1 MRPCIKCVTTCLLVP
16 EWGES
21 VVVVSCRPWEDASPS
36 PAVPCEVSSTPAHST
51 SAGRHPHTSRGG
63 EAGSRA
69 AVRPLLPATPAPPT
83 LTGPRPCRR
92 TPPEAVP
99 SPPLIRRED
108 PGWSGCSWR
117 SAKTTRRRRCCWEAK
132 GRPVAPSP
140 SATASPAPRSQGQHG
155 PSPGAPPSRSSGG
168 ATASS
173 PDGGTTSASLLS
185 ADEPAARTAGLCC
198 HCPAVQHRWSQVSD
212 VQAPQK
218 EEPPGPSIGGSCG
231 DGRRR
236 SSGSYSS
243 STSGGRSPRRR
254 SSPKGRRSDHLTG
267 GRRMA
272 ADGGADRVAP
282 RDSAQSGDGGRV
294 FCGLGRPPAAQL
306 DAEDQDFRRETTSAI
321 APATRVE
328 ASILGGAAATEPSN
342 AILREAATTRPPDAT
357 EHLGP
362 KALSHI
368 DLHKF
373 PVNCQPQI
381 FKLSQDINKLDPKG
395 KWKVVAELTKRFQ
408 VSPTDMWQT
417 GKEKMTRLVKTEPP
431 TPPPPD
437 YKQDLPYKVPY
448 KSEACIYDDCITQ
461 AGQHQ
466 ASNKESST
474 QDSSSDSD
482 MDYIIPNGA
491 SANLGNLSPAKGS
504 QKPRRPKPV
513 EHMNAFDYEN
523 EEDISPQNTV
533 AATRG
538 VLKSV
543 RATLIPRGNSTSRAG
558 TPPSPVPRPSHL
570 QSSLSI
576 SSCGPG
582 RMKNSV
588 QGEKDLPKETSGKE
602 LHSRRCFYGAI
613 HKGNSESQSGHGRG
627 QLPQLPVA
635 SSSWPLPDARGM
647 PRAFIPLPQPP
658 LSNFSAGLRPALDS
672 VGGSDVAKGAP
683 RNFTAPRLITA
694 AGAPTPS
701 SSCPHSNAGMGGCR
715 VSATLPWPTTADS
728 ASSSFNDLQTK
739 KWYAG
744 KCDSRLAKKVV
755 QSYNKDGAF
764 LVRQSSGDTVT
775 QPYTLVVH
783 YGGSIYNLRL
793 YWDPISTKFYLN
805 KELHDGGG
813 SG

>member
-1 MRPCIKCVTTCLLVP
+1 MPTKEDVKTWICQDVANFLVQ
-16 EWGES
+16 
-21 VVVVSCRPWEDASPS
+21 
-36 PAVPCEVSSTPAHST
+36 
-51 SAGRHPHTSRGG
+51 
-63 EAGSRA
+63 
-69 AVRPLLPATPAPPT
+69 
-83 LTGPRPCRR
+83 
-92 TPPEAVP
+92 
-99 SPPLIRRED
+99 
-108 PGWSGCSWR
+108 
-117 SAKTTRRRRCCWEAK
+117 
-132 GRPVAPSP
+132 
-140 SATASPAPRSQGQHG
+140 QG
-155 PSPGAPPSRSSGG
+155 
-168 ATASS
+168 
-173 PDGGTTSASLLS
+173 L
-185 ADEPAARTAGLCC
+185 
-198 HCPAVQHRWSQVSD
+198 
-212 VQAPQK
+212 
-218 EEPPGPSIGGSCG
+218 
-231 DGRRR
+231 
-236 SSGSYSS
+236 
-243 STSGGRSPRRR
+243 
-254 SSPKGRRSDHLTG
+254 
-267 GRRMA
+267 
-272 ADGGADRVAP
+272 
-282 RDSAQSGDGGRV
+282 
-294 FCGLGRPPAAQL
+294 
-306 DAEDQDFRRETTSAI
+306 QDCAAI
-321 APATRVE
+321 AQRFN
-328 ASILGGAAATEPSN
+328 IDGARF
-342 AILREAATTRPPDAT
+342 L
-357 EHLGP
+357 
-362 KALSHI
+362 ALSHM

-437 YKQDLPYKVPY
+437 YKQDLPYKEPY
-448 KSEACIYDDCITQ
+448 KSE

-491 SANLGNLSPAKGS
+491 NANLGSLSPAKGS

-538 VLKSV
+538 VLKSA
-543 RATLIPRGNSTSRAG
+543 RATLIPRGDSTSRAE

-582 RMKNSV
+582 PMKNLV
-588 QGEKDLPKETSGKE
+588 QGEKDFPKETPGKE
-602 LHSRRCFYGAI
+602 LRSQRCFSGEI

-635 SSSWPLPDARGM
+635 SSSWPLPDARGIAQ
-647 PRAFIPLPQPP
+647 PRAFIPLPLPP

-672 VGGSDVAKGAP
+672 VGGSDVAKGVP

-701 SSCPHSNAGMGGCR
+701 SSCPHSDAGMGGCR
-715 VSATLPWPTTADS
+715 VSATLPWPTAADS

-805 KELHDGGG
+805 KEHSFMTVVDLVEHYQQKPLYLKTE
-813 SG
+813 SSSATQLASTWLRYPVCI